1 MTQVPAIDDGGQGAP
16 AFLLLH
22 SLGGRR
28 DFWSGV
34 LPILRERH
42 RAVAVDLRGHGAAM
56 AGRADM
62 AEVRFGLDEFAG
74 DVIAAADAIGLDR
87 FILVGHSF
95 GALVALA
102 VAARV
107 PARVIALALVDA
119 GGSLDAVPAAALE
132 DFLAGVAGAQGTAFV
147 RDAYEANLERAAP
160 ATRTRVLESLADT
173 DQRVLVGG
181 YTALFSTNPLGLLS
195 RYPGPVKLLVDSGN
209 DSPMA
214 LHAQHTDL
222 DVTPIAETSH
232 WIPLDQPAA
241 LAYLLLGTGDRTP
254 ETLDEA

>member
-1 MTQVPAIDDGGQGAP
+1 MTQPIGMDDGGQGSP

-42 RAVAVDLRGHGAAM
+42 RAVAVDLRGHGAET
-56 AGRADM
+56 
-62 AEVRFGLDEFAG
+62 AEKTERTVRFGLDDFAG
-74 DVIAAADAIGLDR
+74 DVLAAADAAGLQR

-107 PARVIALALVDA
+107 PSRVIALALVDA
-119 GGSLDAVPAAALE
+119 GGSMDGVPAAALE
-132 DFLAGVAGAQGTAFV
+132 DFLAGVAGEQGAGFV
-147 RDAYEANLERAAP
+147 REAYEANLERATP
-160 ATRTRVLESLADT
+160 ATRARVLESLAAT

-181 YTALFSTNPLGLLS
+181 YTALFSTNPLELLAQ
-195 RYPGPVKLLVDSGN
+195 YPGPVKLSVDSAN

-214 LHAQHTDL
+214 LHAQHGEL
-222 DVTPIAETSH
+222 DVTPVEGTSH

-241 LAYLLLGTGDRTP
+241 LASLLLGTGDRTP
-254 ETLDEA
+254 ETR